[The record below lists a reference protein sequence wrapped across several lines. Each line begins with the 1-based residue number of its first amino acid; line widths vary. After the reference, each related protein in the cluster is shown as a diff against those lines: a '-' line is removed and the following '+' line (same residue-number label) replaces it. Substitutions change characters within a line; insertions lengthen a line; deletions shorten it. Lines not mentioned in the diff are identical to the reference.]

1 MTAFIDR
8 QQIAKK
14 GTERRKRN
22 VTHNLV
28 TEIDRNKDV
37 V

>member
-1 MTAFIDR
+1 MTAFMDG

-22 VTHNLV
+22 VTHYVV